1 MLMII
6 TLFVT
11 LILDKNYVTV
21 SCSKSKTFSLQRSDL
36 YTGLYQEIY
45 CREYHKKVRYSLEC
59 AIMCLK
65 HKSLARNDEF
75 LNTQAACTLFA
86 YNESSTSG
94 TNCMLCLLSNI
105 EESYEVNRGPIIADY
120 VFLNSN
126 PVTGKY
132 YKPITSEFW
141 KTKKIYIQ
149 VQEIFLLI
157 QEKWRERKEKG
168 LEILLSG
175 IYIPKEFGKK
185 D

>member
-1 MLMII
+1 MTGLRFFGFRLGLILLKDDKMLMII

-11 LILDKNYVTV
+11 LILDKNYVKV
-21 SCSKSKTFSLQRSDL
+21 SGSKSNTFSLQRSDL
-36 YTGLYQEIY
+36 YTELDKEIY

-65 HKSLARNDEF
+65 HKSLATNDEF

-132 YKPITSEFW
+132 YKPITSEF
-141 KTKKIYIQ
+141 
-149 VQEIFLLI
+149 
-157 QEKWRERKEKG
+157 
-168 LEILLSG
+168 
-175 IYIPKEFGKK
+175 
-185 D
+185 